1 MRLLT
6 AFIFLTFLS
15 SSASAE
21 IPKTIHLKVSGH
33 TLSAEVAYKKESRTR
48 GLMYRNSMKKN
59 SGMLFVFPEASIHSM
74 WMINTYIPLSIAF
87 LDKNGVILNIIDMS
101 PHTRTKNSAA
111 GKAKYALEM
120 NLGWFSSRDI
130 KAGQKLMGLEKA
142 PNAE

>member
-6 AFIFLTFLS
+6 SFVLLTFLS

-48 GLMYRNSMKKN
+48 GLMYRNSMEKN

-87 LDKNGVILNIIDMS
+87 LDKNGIILNIIDMS

>member
-21 IPKTIHLKVSGH
+21 IPPTIHLKVSGH
-33 TLSAEVAYKKESRTR
+33 TLSAEVAYKKESRIR

-87 LDKNGVILNIIDMS
+87 LDKNGIILNIIDML
-101 PHTRTKNSAA
+101 PHTRTKHSAA
-111 GKAKYALEM
+111 NKAKYALEM
-120 NLGWFSSRDI
+120 NLGWFSAKNI
-130 KAGQKLMGLEKA
+130 KAGKKITGLEKA

>member
-1 MRLLT
+1 MHLLT
-6 AFIFLTFLS
+6 ASILLTLLS

-21 IPKTIHLKVSGH
+21 IPLIHLKISGY
-33 TLSAEVAYKKESRTR
+33 TLSAEVAYKKESRIR

-87 LDKNGVILNIIDMS
+87 LDKNGIILNIIDMS

-111 GKAKYALEM
+111 SKAKYALEM

-130 KAGQKLMGLEKA
+130 KAGQKLTGLEKA

>member
-21 IPKTIHLKVSGH
+21 IPTTIHLKVSGH
-33 TLSAEVAYKKESRTR
+33 TLSAEVAYKKESRIR
-48 GLMYRNSMKKN
+48 GLAYRNFMKKN

-74 WMINTYIPLSIAF
+74 WMVNTYIPLSVAF
-87 LDKNGVILNIIDMS
+87 LDKNGMILNIIDMS

-120 NLGWFSSRDI
+120 NLGWFSSRNI
-130 KAGQKLMGLEKA
+130 KEGEKITGLEKA